1 MNEALDNSLQEQPV
15 FDDSIFNDTIQHN
28 ELLDA
33 LLEQVGEVDYMAE
46 ANPNNADN
54 FKLTKKN
61 YVVTTIEKIL
71 ELADANKWSLCIHN
85 GFAYVYNGE
94 YWKVI
99 ENDSLKLFLGKAAEK
114 MGVPFF
120 DARYFEFRDK
130 LLKQFQTRA
139 NLPAPDADPDKVF
152 INLSNGTLEISKSGV
167 ELRAFD
173 PSDFLTY
180 QLPFDYDPQA
190 TAPLFEKYLNRV
202 QPDIERQKVLAE
214 YLGYLFIRNGSGLK
228 LEKVLVLY
236 GRGANGKSVFFE
248 VVSAL
253 LGSDNVSNYTL
264 QSLTNENGYYRA
276 KIADKLVNYASEI
289 NGRLGTDYFKQLVSG
304 EPVEARLPYGE
315 PFKMTTYAKLIFNCN
330 ELPKEVEQSN
340 AFFRR
345 FLIVPFEETIPP
357 AEQDKELYKKITNNE
372 LSGVLNWVLEGLDR
386 LLKQRDFTPCEAVE
400 RAGEKY
406 RTESDSVKMFLYES
420 SYQPSISNDIT
431 LQAMFSEYEEFCRTN
446 GFMRCNI
453 RTFSERLGDA
463 GFHKERRS
471 YGRIVFAEKMDSG
484 QQDIEEQ
491 LPW

>member
-54 FKLTKKN
+54 FKLTQKN

-71 ELADANKWSLCIHN
+71 ELADANKWSLCIHY
-85 GFAYVYNGE
+85 GFAYLYNGE

-114 MGVPFF
+114 MGVPLF

-139 NLPAPDADPDKVF
+139 NLPAPDADPDKVL
-152 INLSNGTLEISKSGV
+152 INLRNGTLEISKSGV
-167 ELRAFD
+167 ELREFD

-190 TAPLFEKYLNRV
+190 AAPLFEKYLNRV

-253 LGSDNVSNYTL
+253 LGRDNVSNYTL
-264 QSLTNENGYYRA
+264 KSLTNENGYYRA

-289 NGRLGTDYFKQLVSG
+289 NGNLEAVYFKTLSSG

-315 PFKMTTYAKLIFNCN
+315 PIEMTTYAKLIFNCN

-345 FLIVPFEETIPP
+345 FLIVPFEETIPVE
-357 AEQDKELYKKITNNE
+357 EQDKELHRKITSSE

-400 RAGEKY
+400 KAVEEYK
-406 RTESDSVKMFLYES
+406 TESDSVKMFLYES
-420 SYQPSISNDIT
+420 SYQPSTSNKIT
-431 LQAMFSEYEEFCRTN
+431 VQAMYSEYDTFCKTS
-446 GFMRCNI
+446 GFRSCNKN
-453 RTFSERLGDA
+453 TFSKRLVDA
-463 GFHKERRS
+463 GFEKARGGKNRFV
-471 YGRIVFAEKMDSG
+471 YAEKMDSG
-484 QQDIEEQ
+484 QQDIEE
-491 LPW
+491 